1 MTVVIKKILNVKYP
15 NIKKNNI
22 TIKYIED
29 IRMSNLL
36 SCILI
41 PPYHNYIIL
50 ITQKTQKYLINVKMY
65 HTIK

>member
-1 MTVVIKKILNVKYP
+1 MTVVIIKILNVKYP

-22 TIKYIED
+22 TMKYIDD

-41 PPYHNYIIL
+41 PPYNNYIIL
-50 ITQKTQKYLINVKMY
+50 I
-65 HTIK
+65 

>member
-1 MTVVIKKILNVKYP
+1 MTVVIIKILNVKYS

-22 TIKYIED
+22 TMKYIED

-41 PPYHNYIIL
+41 PPYNNIIL
-50 ITQKTQKYLINVKMY
+50 ITQKNSEIFYKC
-65 HTIK
+65 